1 MTPHENQQAAESTEY
16 DSQKA
21 RQMDQWDTERL
32 LQIEPVTVPLC
43 REWLGEANRQ
53 DAPLE
58 VKEHF
63 ADRIREL
70 QS

>member
-1 MTPHENQQAAESTEY
+1 MTPHENQQGTDSTEY
-16 DSQKA
+16 ESQIA
-21 RQMDQWDTERL
+21 RHVAEWDTERL
-32 LQIEPVTVPLC
+32 LQVRPTTVPLA
-43 REWLGEANRQ
+43 REWLGECNRQ

-70 QS
+70 QG